1 MNGVWVG
8 GCEGW
13 MVWCVCCWVG
23 VMVCMYAVPQVN
35 QDDAEGY
42 HRMIDL
48 WFQFCMIWSLCAS
61 VDESGRRKMDTFV
74 REMEAQFPPKVCP

>member
-1 MNGVWVG
+1 MGY
-8 GCEGW
+8 EGW
-13 MVWCVCCWVG
+13 MVCICVYVG
-23 VMVCMYAVPQVN
+23 VMMCMYAVPQVN

-42 HRMIDL
+42 HRMIEL

>member
-1 MNGVWVG
+1 
-8 GCEGW
+8 

-23 VMVCMYAVPQVN
+23 VMLCMYAVPQVN

-42 HRMIDL
+42 HRMIEL